1 MIISFTLQQDSSLL
15 GILWDTYCI
24 WELHEGRTNTFQFGV
39 CTKHFTLYTSWDI
52 EHLPWSLLRSSLLQ
66 QDCHYCFRLQFF
78 HFSQMLA
85 DLVTLWMMLPVRWNR
100 IHFSA
105 FMIPLWQMHWGLL
118 HCVHCAESYCHL
130 PGISQTWRWQGTAQ
144 QILSLS
150 YITECTLEFNLSWNR
165 NFRPHTAESVFK
177 AAMWWWKIKQVSRT
191 WSNSFLTVAVIIVL
205 DIIS

>member
-118 HCVHCAESYCHL
+118 HCVHCAEKLLSSSWYL
-130 PGISQTWRWQGTAQ
+130 PDLKVARNCPTDTIIIIYYWVHIGIQ
-144 QILSLS
+144 
-150 YITECTLEFNLSWNR
+150 LELGQEF
-165 NFRPHTAESVFK
+165 
-177 AAMWWWKIKQVSRT
+177 
-191 WSNSFLTVAVIIVL
+191 
-205 DIIS
+205 